1 MREQEKKEPNEIPV
15 QKAIDPTTGRDITY
29 EVITQRLKELDVV
42 GDEIIKAAVEEFK
55 KFPDKKKEIYE
66 NAYWE
71 IHEKIGTGSIGPA
84 TAAAGPLMYDKL
96 DLLADKLEIEEEDR
110 LLK

>member
-1 MREQEKKEPNEIPV
+1 MKEVEKKRPDEIPV

-29 EVITQRLKELDVV
+29 EVITQRLKELDIV
-42 GDEIIKAAVEEFK
+42 GNEIIKAALEEIK

-84 TAAAGPLMYDKL
+84 TAAAGPLMYEKQDV
-96 DLLADKLEIEEEDR
+96 LAEKLEIEEKDR
-110 LLK
+110 L